1 MELTKAEIKLLRKA
15 YSVMADTHSKY
26 HPESEKDIYL
36 SLKSNSNQF
45 RQNIDIYSRNL
56 VAAILLIHGF
66 SL

>member
-26 HPESEKDIYL
+26 HSESEKDI
-36 SLKSNSNQF
+36 SEFENKFDQF

>member
-26 HPESEKDIYL
+26 HPESKKTYL
-36 SLKSNSNQF
+36 SLKTNSNQF

>member
-15 YSVMADTHSKY
+15 YNVMADTHSKY
-26 HPESEKDIYL
+26 HPESEKDI
-36 SLKSNSNQF
+36 SELKTNSNQF

-56 VAAILLIHGF
+56 VVAILLIHGF